1 MPTLLLCTG
10 YTHVLRVK
18 NMSQTKFGVSVSSD
32 ICEEL
37 DELVEECADLR
48 TNRSEVIEVV
58 LNAYLTTDADRI
70 KKTRE
75 LLRNHR
81 TSP

>member
-1 MPTLLLCTG
+1 
-10 YTHVLRVK
+10 
-18 NMSQTKFGVSVSSD
+18 MSQNKFGVSVSSD
-32 ICEEL
+32 LCEEL
-37 DELVEECADLR
+37 DELVDECADLR

-58 LNAYLTTDADRI
+58 LKAYLTTDADRV

-81 TSP
+81 TPP